1 MTDQQLMTQ
10 ALDAMHF
17 LLWESYHHG
26 ILADPKH
33 PMRQA
38 INELEKS
45 HDALRERLA
54 DNTIHSCSYY
64 CERPECVKEQ
74 RDELRQLLAGG
85 KK

>member
-26 ILADPKH
+26 ISADPKH

-38 INELEKS
+38 IDELEKS
-45 HDALRERLA
+45 HDALRDRLA
-54 DNTIHSCSYY
+54 VN
-64 CERPECVKEQ
+64 V
-74 RDELRQLLAGG
+74 
-85 KK
+85 